1 MPRTRRGDVHDALE
15 HLVSPGNGANLDS
28 CREAVKFVPSV
39 AEDVYVRRG
48 PLGALRYAAVGL
60 LSITIAGAAI
70 SSRTA
75 DWRPLWLFLTLLVLG
90 VAGDRVV
97 QRWCYSWDGGHVRG
111 IDLFTV
117 AGGKVTEKLSY
128 VKG

>member
-28 CREAVKFVPSV
+28 CGEAVKFVPSV

-90 VAGDRVV
+90 VAGDRVHA
-97 QRWCYSWDGGHVRG
+97 RTGEMRLSAG
-111 IDLFTV
+111 LTV
-117 AGGKVTEKLSY
+117 VALAMALLGPAPALA
-128 VKG
+128 